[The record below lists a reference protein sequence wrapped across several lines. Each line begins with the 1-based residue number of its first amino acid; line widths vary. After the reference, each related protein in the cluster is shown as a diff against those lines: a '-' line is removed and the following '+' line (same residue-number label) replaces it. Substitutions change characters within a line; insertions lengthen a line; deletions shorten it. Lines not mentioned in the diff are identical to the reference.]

1 MLEPGNSLD
10 FSTSTLLASGT
21 PVSVSATVTASGLAP
36 QTKALNLTF
45 TTATI
50 QPVTT
55 PNNVPVVVP
64 FTLSDPENDE
74 VYFNNWW
81 ASDGSVSLMGS
92 LVYYRPTGML
102 ADATGSDVI
111 HLSVTDGTTYRDLTV
126 PVTLTAD
133 IPNPPNAAP
142 IAEHYVDY
150 IDPVYGGG
158 SFPKFV
164 AAGPS
169 GAYSL
174 DVWDYEDDPTTLVS
188 VSAVHGTAT
197 IRPDA
202 GNQWIDYTPADG
214 FNGWDRITYTFT
226 DGLHDP
232 SARPFRLVWACTC
245 LIAPLSIA
253 FDNVSPSAAVATTSV
268 VQNGA
273 RSIPVSFTDVDGD
286 AVTLTSASAAYG
298 TVTASGSTLTYTSDQ
313 GYAGEDTITYTFTD
327 GKTGET
333 TATATLTV
341 VVNTPPAPPASL
353 PTSVI
358 EGRVG
363 IDITF
368 DITGFTDADNDPLT
382 VSLTIEPQH
391 GSVAF
396 VPSNSS
402 QRTGVRALPW
412 LEPTECR

>member
-1 MLEPGNSLD
+1 MSTIAANTALAIDIQSSTYDEGGTYADTTVAVRNTGNETLLLDSVVMSTSAVDGTFYCHWDAQHCGATLDGLTYTGGMLEPGNSLD

-45 TTATI
+45 PTATI

-64 FTLSDPENDE
+64 FTLSGPENDE
-74 VYFNNWW
+74 GYFNNWW

-92 LVYYRPTGML
+92 ALVYYPPTGML

-126 PVTLTAD
+126 PVTLTAG

-150 IDPVYGGG
+150 IDPVYDGG

-174 DVWDYEDDPTTLVS
+174 DAWDYEDDPTTLVS

-214 FNGWDRITYTFT
+214 FTG
-226 DGLHDP
+226 G
-232 SARPFRLVWACTC
+232 
-245 LIAPLSIA
+245 IA
-253 FDNVSPSAAVATTSV
+253 
-268 VQNGA
+268 
-273 RSIPVSFTDVDGD
+273 
-286 AVTLTSASAAYG
+286 
-298 TVTASGSTLTYTSDQ
+298 
-313 GYAGEDTITYTFTD
+313 
-327 GKTGET
+327 
-333 TATATLTV
+333 
-341 VVNTPPAPPASL
+341 
-353 PTSVI
+353 
-358 EGRVG
+358 
-363 IDITF
+363 
-368 DITGFTDADNDPLT
+368 
-382 VSLTIEPQH
+382 
-391 GSVAF
+391 
-396 VPSNSS
+396 
-402 QRTGVRALPW
+402 
-412 LEPTECR
+412 